1 MHLEDVTIEGFK
13 SFSEASL
20 MSFQPGI
27 GVIIGSNGV
36 GKSNILDAIAWGLGE
51 NDLSRLRCHAEEELF
66 FCGSSDFQPADH
78 AQVELNFKG
87 NGSDGWES
95 LKITRRRTRAGEDHY
110 RISMAVAGFSEDE
123 LSITSEH
130 NKLLVK
136 GEKAEEEET
145 EDTRYLYRGI
155 ATRSFERRFNL
166 ADHVRVIGARL
177 DNGLLHIEL
186 EREIPEAMKP
196 KTIEI
201 KASGALLEGETTDK
215 AA

>member
-1 MHLEDVTIEGFK
+1 MTTFD
-13 SFSEASL
+13 FSPLFRTSVGYDRLASL
-20 MSFQPGI
+20 LNSAHRVEQ
-27 GVIIGSNGV
+27 NG
-36 GKSNILDAIAWGLGE
+36 GYPPYNIA
-51 NDLSRLRCHAEEELF
+51 
-66 FCGSSDFQPADH
+66 
-78 AQVELNFKG
+78 
-87 NGSDGWES
+87 
-95 LKITRRRTRAGEDHY
+95 TAGEDRY
-110 RISMAVAGFSEDE
+110 RITMAVAGFAEDE

-130 NKLLVK
+130 NKLVVK

-166 ADHVRVIGARL
+166 ADHVRVSGARL

-186 EREIPEAMKP
+186 EREVPEAMKP

-201 KASGALLEGETTDK
+201 QASGNLLEGKMTDK